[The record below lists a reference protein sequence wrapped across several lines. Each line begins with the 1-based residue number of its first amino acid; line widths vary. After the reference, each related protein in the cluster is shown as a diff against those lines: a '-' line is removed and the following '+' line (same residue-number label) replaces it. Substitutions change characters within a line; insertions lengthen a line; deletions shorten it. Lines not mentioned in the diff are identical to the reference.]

1 MKSLGR
7 LLGILWNW
15 PLDIILYCQQNS
27 CKLRI
32 LNHVMGFKF
41 LAHLLEDVAL
51 QLLWVFKELGNIQII
66 ALFKENE
73 LLRGYSSISRLL
85 QQCPFPI
92 DLKKNLFNVIGPLR
106 WVGSKKDFS
115 TANNKIVSEGVPVRV
130 RKGCGGQ
137 TKTYV
142 NFQCILWL
150 WLYTEERM
158 IPERQNGFIKS

>member
-1 MKSLGR
+1 MEPNSYKNLSKVQDNIFANIKGFLNEVTWKAPG
-7 LLGILWNW
+7 N
-15 PLDIILYCQQNS
+15 PLKLTTWHNFVLCQQNS

-51 QLLWVFKELGNIQII
+51 QLLWVFKDRGNIQII

-92 DLKKNLFNVIGPLR
+92 DLTKNLLNVIGPLR

-115 TANNKIVSEGVPVRV
+115 IENNKIVSQEVPVRI

-137 TKTYV
+137 TKMYV
-142 NFQCILWL
+142 NF
-150 WLYTEERM
+150 
-158 IPERQNGFIKS
+158 